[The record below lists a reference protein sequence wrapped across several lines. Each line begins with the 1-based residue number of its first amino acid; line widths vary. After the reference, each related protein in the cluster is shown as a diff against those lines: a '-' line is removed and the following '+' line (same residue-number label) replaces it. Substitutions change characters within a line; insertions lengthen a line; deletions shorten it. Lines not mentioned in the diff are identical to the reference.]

1 MKLVLRCSFLIAI
14 WIAASIA
21 QTVNNDSLPSEIKLR
36 AYLQKDPTPL
46 NEEVV
51 YNVELSWI
59 GDVGR
64 YRVLEISDPV
74 LTNLKLRGS
83 GSANR
88 FFTDENNQPHAV
100 KTITFYFTP
109 LEIGMAYID
118 GITIKYLDNKTNQS
132 GRLISQRIGVEIT
145 EPVNRGDGKINTSTL
160 ILLFFLVGFLALLI
174 YSLKRYFEQKKQQEM
189 LTEPQKT
196 VEEETLEELRKRMQ
210 QPQLLPEQKFNQLL
224 ELLKGYFKKRFE
236 LPTNSAFFEIRL
248 VLEKSGI
255 GSELINKLEQL
266 YERAELVKFA
276 GEPVS
281 ESELHFFIDTTELLL
296 SELNKKE

>member
-1 MKLVLRCSFLIAI
+1 MKLALHCSFLIVL
-14 WIAASIA
+14 WFVVSFA
-21 QTVNNDSLPSEIKLR
+21 QTANNDSLPSEIKLR
-36 AYLQKDPTPL
+36 AYLQKDQIPL

-51 YNVELSWI
+51 YNVELSWL

-118 GITIKYLDNKTNQS
+118 GITIKYLDNKTNQT
-132 GRLISQRIGVEIT
+132 GRLISQRIGVKIT
-145 EPVNRGDGKINTSTL
+145 EPVAHGDGKISSGKL
-160 ILLFFLVGFLALLI
+160 ILFFFIAVFLIFLI
-174 YSLKRYFEQKKQQEM
+174 YSLKRYFEQKKQQEI
-189 LTEPQKT
+189 LAEPQKT
-196 VEEETLEELRKRMQ
+196 VEEETLEELRNQMRSSKLM
-210 QPQLLPEQKFNQLL
+210 PEQKFNQLL

-236 LPTNSAFFEIRL
+236 LPTTSAFFEIRL
-248 VLEKSGI
+248 VLEKTGVSA
-255 GSELINKLEQL
+255 EVINKLEQL
-266 YERAELVKFA
+266 FERAELVKFA

-281 ESELHFFIDTTELLL
+281 ESELHFFIDTMELLL
-296 SELNKKE
+296 NELNKKE

>member
-1 MKLVLRCSFLIAI
+1 MKLALHCSFLIVL
-14 WIAASIA
+14 WFVVSFA
-21 QTVNNDSLPSEIKLR
+21 QTANNDSLPSEIKLR
-36 AYLQKDPTPL
+36 AYLQKDQIPL

-51 YNVELSWI
+51 FNVELSWL

-118 GITIKYLDNKTNQS
+118 GITIKYLDNKTNQT
-132 GRLISQRIGVEIT
+132 GRLISQRIGVKIT
-145 EPVNRGDGKINTSTL
+145 EPVAHGDGKISSGKL
-160 ILLFFLVGFLALLI
+160 ILFFFIAVFLIFLI
-174 YSLKRYFEQKKQQEM
+174 YSLKRYFEQKKQQEI
-189 LTEPQKT
+189 LAGPQKT
-196 VEEETLEELRKRMQ
+196 VEEETLEELRNQMRSS
-210 QPQLLPEQKFNQLL
+210 QLMPEQKFNQLL

-236 LPTNSAFFEIRL
+236 LPTTSAFFEIRL
-248 VLEKSGI
+248 VLEKTGVSA
-255 GSELINKLEQL
+255 EVINKLEQL
-266 YERAELVKFA
+266 FERAELVKFA

-281 ESELHFFIDTTELLL
+281 ESELHFFIDTMELLL
-296 SELNKKE
+296 NELNKKE

>member
-1 MKLVLRCSFLIAI
+1 MKLALHCSFLIVL
-14 WIAASIA
+14 WFVVSFA
-21 QTVNNDSLPSEIKLR
+21 QTANNDSLPSEIKLR
-36 AYLQKDPTPL
+36 AYLQKDQIPL

-51 YNVELSWI
+51 YNVELSWL

-118 GITIKYLDNKTNQS
+118 GITIKYLDNKTNQT
-132 GRLISQRIGVEIT
+132 GRLISQRIGVKIT
-145 EPVNRGDGKINTSTL
+145 EPVAHGDGKISSGKL
-160 ILLFFLVGFLALLI
+160 ILFFFIAVFLIFLI
-174 YSLKRYFEQKKQQEM
+174 YSLKRYFEQKKQQEI
-189 LTEPQKT
+189 LAEPQKT
-196 VEEETLEELRKRMQ
+196 VEEETLEELRNQMRSS
-210 QPQLLPEQKFNQLL
+210 QLMPEQKFNQLL

-236 LPTNSAFFEIRL
+236 LPTTSAFFEIRL
-248 VLEKSGI
+248 VLEKTGVSA
-255 GSELINKLEQL
+255 EVINKLEQL
-266 YERAELVKFA
+266 FERAELVKFA

-281 ESELHFFIDTTELLL
+281 ESEVHFFIDSVELLL
-296 SELNKKE
+296 NELNKKE

>member
-1 MKLVLRCSFLIAI
+1 MKLVLHCSFLIVL
-14 WIAASIA
+14 WFTVSFA
-21 QTVNNDSLPSEIKLR
+21 QTAENDSLPSEIKLR
-36 AYLQKDPTPL
+36 AYLQKDQIPL

-51 YNVELSWI
+51 YNVELSWL

-64 YRVLEISDPV
+64 FRVLEISDPV

-88 FFTDENNQPHAV
+88 FFTDEHNQPHAV

-118 GITIKYLDNKTNQS
+118 GITIKYFDNKTNQT

-145 EPVNRGDGKINTSTL
+145 EPVSRGDGKISSGKL
-160 ILLFFLVGFLALLI
+160 ILFFFIAVFLIFLI
-174 YSLKRYFEQKKQQEM
+174 YSLKRYFEQKKKQEI
-189 LTEPQKT
+189 LAEPQKT
-196 VEEETLEELRKRMQ
+196 LEEETLEELKNQMRSS
-210 QPQLLPEQKFNQLL
+210 QLLPEQKFNQLL
-224 ELLKGYFKKRFE
+224 ELLKNYFKKRFE
-236 LPTNSAFFEIRL
+236 LPTTSAFFEIRL
-248 VLEKSGI
+248 VLEKMGVTA
-255 GSELINKLEQL
+255 EVINKLEQL

-281 ESELHFFIDTTELLL
+281 ESEVHFFIDSVELLL
-296 SELNKKE
+296 NELNKKE

>member
-1 MKLVLRCSFLIAI
+1 MKLVLHCSFLIVL
-14 WIAASIA
+14 WFVVSFA
-21 QTVNNDSLPSEIKLR
+21 QTANNDSLPSEIKLR
-36 AYLQKDPTPL
+36 AYLQKDQIPL

-51 YNVELSWI
+51 FNVELSWL

-118 GITIKYLDNKTNQS
+118 GITIKYLDNKTNQT
-132 GRLISQRIGVEIT
+132 GRLISQRIGVKIT
-145 EPVNRGDGKINTSTL
+145 EPVAHGDGKISSGKL
-160 ILLFFLVGFLALLI
+160 ILFFFIAVFLIFLI
-174 YSLKRYFEQKKQQEM
+174 YSLKRYFEQKKQQEI
-189 LTEPQKT
+189 LAEPQKT
-196 VEEETLEELRKRMQ
+196 VEEETLEELRNQMRSS
-210 QPQLLPEQKFNQLL
+210 QLMPEQKFNQLL

-236 LPTNSAFFEIRL
+236 LPTTSAFFEIRL
-248 VLEKSGI
+248 VLEKTGVSA
-255 GSELINKLEQL
+255 EVINKLEQL
-266 YERAELVKFA
+266 FERAELVKFA

-281 ESELHFFIDTTELLL
+281 ESELHFFIDTMELLL
-296 SELNKKE
+296 NELNKKE